1 MEGKGNVEGEISK
14 ETLGAEGAERNVV
27 NNRVLL
33 SAFVALPSTMTL
45 QFETGPK
52 RRHVLESVTVAE

>member
-1 MEGKGNVEGEISK
+1 MEL
-14 ETLGAEGAERNVV
+14 LGAGGAGRSVV
-27 NNRVLL
+27 NNCVLL

-52 RRHVLESVTVAE
+52 RRHVLKSVNMVK